1 MGFGDFEGQ
10 EDTVDVVFN
19 RDMLMN
25 ESEIITNCQNSQG
38 IISDETIIAM
48 HPWVDDPQLEME
60 RLKKQKEREQEE
72 MLSQYNPFGNQQ
84 NQNDNQA
91 QNGNPNMGDQG
102 GGVDEE

>member
-1 MGFGDFEGQ
+1 ML
-10 EDTVDVVFN
+10 VFN

-25 ESEIITNCQNSQG
+25 ESEIITNCQNHRELSVMKLSLQCTLG
-38 IISDETIIAM
+38 WMTRSLKWNA
-48 HPWVDDPQLEME
+48 W
-60 RLKKQKEREQEE
+60 KKQKEREQEE